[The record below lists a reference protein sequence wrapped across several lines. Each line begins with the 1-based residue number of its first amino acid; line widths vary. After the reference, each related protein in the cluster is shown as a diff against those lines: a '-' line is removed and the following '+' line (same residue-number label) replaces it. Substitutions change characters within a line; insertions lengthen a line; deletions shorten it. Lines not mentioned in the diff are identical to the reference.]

1 MSEKN
6 GKKQTQTL
14 WRQKKGELKKAGGSA
29 KGRKKNKRKAH
40 PGASG
45 TAIGVHTNGWSQK
58 RKIGWCVGGDAG
70 SALPFFRLSLP
81 SCTQKRHF
89 I

>member
-1 MSEKN
+1 MAPKER
-6 GKKQTQTL
+6 GI
-14 WRQKKGELKKAGGSA
+14 KKGRRISEGK
-29 KGRKKNKRKAH
+29 KKNKRKAH